1 MRTECPSSRKDQELK
16 PKLWIPGPS
25 HIPIK
30 VLELPPLGILDS
42 RPPGFQ
48 NHELVRIP
56 EPWSFK
62 AQTSPLLGHGIL
74 GLSNKFR
81 RGGESGVHA
90 SCEAQRGRWTP
101 LRATQG

>member
-81 RGGESGVHA
+81 RGGGSLEFMLPVKHREGD
-90 SCEAQRGRWTP
+90 GLP
-101 LRATQG
+101 